1 VAHELSI
8 NSAGQAEAFYTLT
21 PAWHGLGVVVKDAPN
36 SQDAIRLARLDWE
49 VVQQPV
55 YTNSPQQT
63 LIAGIDGDMEKI
75 EGWRANV
82 RKDTGAVLGVVSSR
96 YSVIQNVEAFDFVDA
111 LVQDGIVKY
120 ESAGAMRGGRVVWL
134 LARMPGRSEVAEG
147 DELQRFILFTNTHD
161 GSRAALI
168 LPTSVRVV
176 CMNTLRLA
184 LSKGRGK
191 ALKIRHTGD
200 IDAKID
206 EARAAMGIA
215 DSQFADNL
223 ETSRKL
229 AARRLEHTE
238 FIAYL
243 DTLIPLPADHNANKR
258 ATTQRNEVRAK
269 IKDLYYLDKRQ
280 TLPGVEKTAWAA
292 LNAVTQYVDHSMT
305 TRGETAK
312 QRAENAFYSVT
323 MGHGNDI
330 KQEAYRTAIEM
341 FA

>member
-1 VAHELSI
+1 MAHELSI
-8 NSAGQAEAFYTLT
+8 NAAGQAEAFYALT
-21 PAWHGLGVVVKDAPN
+21 PAWHGLGVTVKDAPN

-49 VVQQPV
+49 VVQQAV
-55 YTNSPQQT
+55 YTNSAQQT
-63 LIAGIDGDMEKI
+63 LIAGIDGDMGKI

-82 RKDTGAVLGVVSSR
+82 RRDTGAVLGVVSSR
-96 YSVIQNVEAFDFVDA
+96 YSVIQNVGAFDFVDA

-134 LARMPGRSEVAEG
+134 LARMPGRGEVVGG
-147 DELQRFILFTNTHD
+147 DDLERFILFTNTHD

-184 LSKGRGK
+184 LSNGRGK
-191 ALKIRHTGD
+191 ALRIRHTGD
-200 IDAKID
+200 IDAKIG
-206 EARAAMGIA
+206 EARQAMGIA
-215 DSQFADNL
+215 DRQFSDHLDAA
-223 ETSRKL
+223 RKL
-229 AARRLEHTE
+229 AARKLQHSE

-243 DTLIPLPADHNANKR
+243 DRLIPLPADQDASKR

-269 IKDLYYLDKRQ
+269 VKDLYYLDKRQ
-280 TLPGVEKTAWAA
+280 TLPGIEKTAWAA
-292 LNAVTQYVDHSMT
+292 MNAVTHYVDHALAS
-305 TRGETAK
+305 RGQTAK
-312 QRAENAFYSVT
+312 ERAENAFRSVT

-330 KQEAYRTAIEM
+330 KQEAYRTAVEM